1 LEADEAAER
10 GGFGGAAEEKVEGQG
25 TRGSRGAMCSVFC
38 RRQTPRGVASP
49 LGEDDLVGLKGQWV
63 RFGPVRLNTFFFS
76 FLLFYDYWKSEAKL
90 TAKANHQF
98 EGLNLWKKKI

>member
-1 LEADEAAER
+1 MSASRTATRSWSRKPHFDSVLEADEAAER

-63 RFGPVRLNTFFFS
+63 RFGPVRLNTFFFLFPS
-76 FLLFYDYWKSEAKL
+76 FL
-90 TAKANHQF
+90 
-98 EGLNLWKKKI
+98 